1 MKRLSIILTLLLLCG
16 TAFCQQLSVQKI
28 SEDLASSRVS
38 FNFSFKVVGK
48 GSRDVGGEALVQ
60 GQCFRVRAGSAL
72 VISDSK
78 TRWTVDANSK
88 EIYIERGG
96 KLPSIL
102 TNPKQLAK
110 SVSVSNS
117 SADGISGV
125 FSNPEDGLKY
135 NFSISSFVSE
145 PVQEE
150 KSPFTFDAT
159 GLDKSWIVTDLR

>member
-1 MKRLSIILTLLLLCG
+1 MKRLNFILTLLLVCG
-16 TAFCQQLSVQKI
+16 TAFCQDLNVQKI
-28 SEDLASSRVS
+28 SEGLANSRIS
-38 FNFSFKVVGK
+38 FNFSFKVADK
-48 GSRDVGGEALVQ
+48 GSRQIGGEALVQ
-60 GQCFRVRAGSAL
+60 GQCFRVRAGS
-72 VISDSK
+72 VVIISDSK

-102 TNPKQLAK
+102 TNPKQFAK
-110 SVSVSNS
+110 SVSVSSS

-145 PVQEE
+145 PVHEE
-150 KSPFTFDAT
+150 KSPFTFDVT

>member
-1 MKRLSIILTLLLLCG
+1 MKRLSVILASLLLCS
-16 TAFCQQLSVQKI
+16 TAFCQQLSVQKL
-28 SEDLASSRVS
+28 SEDLANSLVS
-38 FNFSFKVVGK
+38 FNFRYKAADK
-48 GSRDVGGEALVQ
+48 NSREIGGEVMVQ
-60 GQCFRVRAGSAL
+60 GQCYRIRAHTAL
-72 VISDSK
+72 IISDSK

-150 KSPFTFDAT
+150 KSPFTFDVT